1 MAMELLERGS
11 ATGQIHLLMGA
22 PYTTD
27 LIYDDL
33 FTRLAEEHENFHY
46 HTAIS
51 RERQPDGRPGQYV
64 HHFLEERMDL
74 FGPLLENPETLIYIC
89 GLAGMQ
95 SGLFKAMAK
104 HNLGDGYFTLKD
116 QLAAIAPAD
125 WDLKQVRRG
134 VKITPRCMVEVY

>member
-11 ATGQIHLLMGA
+11 AQGQIHLLMGT

-27 LIYDDL
+27 LIYDDQ

-51 RERQPDGRPGQYV
+51 RETRRDGRPGQYV
-64 HHFLEERMDL
+64 HHFLDERMDV
-74 FGPLLENPETLIYIC
+74 FGPLLANPRTLLYIC

-95 SGLFKAMAK
+95 SGLFQAMAK
-104 HNLGDGYFTLKD
+104 HGVGDGYFTLKD
-116 QLAAIAPAD
+116 QLADVAPAD

-134 VKITPRCMVEVY
+134 VKVTDRCMVEVY